1 MPLLQRYIVPLW
13 KTTPLPR
20 MISKARRFPLLSS
33 HLLYS
38 LVSSSFSPLFQ
49 SFRITRTKEGEFPL
63 SLSSSQLFNL
73 ASGKKIPWL
82 KVNIGV
88 ISRMF
93 RYTVGGYYFLYFS
106 PSAIHSTVRETTP
119 GVLWGHTRDWSLRYA
134 ISKPP
139 GKGSRSREQAINRI
153 SRDCRPLLHI
163 LANNIANDAI
173 GTEGRGR
180 WKRGKNFSS
189 PLFDRPPTCRFFFLF
204 SFFIRIFRFEDSKR
218 GCKRA
223 TRDSEQRYSTSQ
235 DRADQPDLEGGYR
248 LPLAT
253 HHEGDTFTHLF
264 PLLPS
269 IHISIS
275 ISSAVWIDHR
285 LQFSRNS
292 RRYHR
297 CALENFLNV
306 FRNPPLEEDR

>member
-1 MPLLQRYIVPLW
+1 MLLLQRYIVPLW

-38 LVSSSFSPLFQ
+38 LVSFSFSLSFQ
-49 SFRITRTKEGEFPL
+49 SFRITQTKEGEFPL

-189 PLFDRPPTCRFFFLF
+189 PLFDRPPTCHFFFVSFFFSLF
-204 SFFIRIFRFEDSKR
+204 SFAFFVSRTRRGGANVPRGTANNGIRPLRIELINRISREDIDCLSRPITKGIPLRICFLCFLPFISRFLSFRPFELTTDS
-218 GCKRA
+218 
-223 TRDSEQRYSTSQ
+223 
-235 DRADQPDLEGGYR
+235 
-248 LPLAT
+248 
-253 HHEGDTFTHLF
+253 
-264 PLLPS
+264 
-269 IHISIS
+269 
-275 ISSAVWIDHR
+275 
-285 LQFSRNS
+285 NS
-292 RRYHR
+292 RGILVVVID
-297 CALENFLNV
+297 A
-306 FRNPPLEEDR
+306 PLKIF